1 MNVRAIA
8 VQVLAR
14 VLGEGRS
21 LAEALPPALERV
33 APRDRGLLRELCHG
47 VCRWQPEVQF
57 LLDRVLDRPLDPRES
72 MVRVL
77 LLTGL
82 YQLHHSRIPD
92 HAAVAETVAAARQLR
107 KPWAVSLTNAVLRSF
122 LRRRVELLT
131 RVETDAVARTAH
143 PRWLLE
149 RLQRDWPND
158 WPAVVVANNARPPFT
173 VRVNRLWSSRDEY
186 RARLAA
192 TDKSAEPTVAAAFAL
207 TLAEPVEPTTL
218 PGFIDGWASV
228 QDAAAQLAAPLLDVH
243 PGMRVLDACAAPGG
257 KTTHLLECAPD
268 LELTALDWDVER
280 LERVRE
286 NLTRLRL
293 AARLVAGDA
302 TRPTDWWDGVPYDR
316 ILLDAPCSATGVI
329 RRHPD
334 IKLLRRDADI
344 AALADRQQTL
354 LAGLWPLLRPGGR
367 LLYATCSV
375 LRQENEQVVAAFLT
389 AHPEAREHWIV
400 ADWGRALAHGRQIL
414 PGEAGM
420 DGFYYAVLVKPTVAG
435 GAPCPPTRG

>member
-8 VQVLAR
+8 AQVLAR

-33 APRDRGLLRELCHG
+33 APRDRGLLWELCHG
-47 VCRWQPEVQF
+47 VCRWQPEAQF
-57 LLDRVLDRPLDPRES
+57 LLDGLLDRPLDPRES
-72 MVRVL
+72 TVRAL

-82 YQLHHSRIPD
+82 YQLHRSRIPD
-92 HAAVAETVAAARQLR
+92 HAAVAETVAAAHQLR
-107 KPWAVSLTNAVLRSF
+107 KPWAAGLTNAVLRSF
-122 LRRRVELLT
+122 TRRRVELLT
-131 RVETDAVARTAH
+131 RAKTDAVARTAH

-149 RLQRDWPND
+149 WLQRDWPGD
-158 WPAVVVANNARPPFT
+158 WPAIVAANNTRPPFT
-173 VRVNRLWSSRDEY
+173 LRVNRLRGSRDEY

-192 TDKSAEPTVAAAFAL
+192 AGKIAEPTVAAPFAL
-207 TLAEPVEPTTL
+207 TLTEPVEPTTL
-218 PGFIDGWASV
+218 SGFADGWASV
-228 QDAAAQLAAPLLDVH
+228 QDAAAQLAAPLLDTH

-257 KTTHLLECAPD
+257 KTAHLLECAPD
-268 LELTALDWDVER
+268 LELTALDQEVER

-302 TRPTDWWDGVPYDR
+302 CQPRDWWDGVPYDR

-334 IKLLRRDADI
+334 IKLLRRDTDI
-344 AALADRQQTL
+344 AALADRQQAL
-354 LAGLWPLLRPGGR
+354 LASLWPLLRPGGR
-367 LLYATCSV
+367 LLYATCSL
-375 LRQENEQVVAAFLT
+375 LRQENEQVVAAFLAT
-389 AHPEAREHWIV
+389 RPEAREHRI
-400 ADWGRALAHGRQIL
+400 ATDWGRALAHGRQIL

-420 DGFYYAVLVKPTVAG
+420 DGFYYAMLVKPTVAG
-435 GAPCPPTRG
+435 GTPCPPMRG

>member
-8 VQVLAR
+8 AQVLAR

-21 LAEALPPALERV
+21 LAEALPPALEHV

-47 VCRWQPEVQF
+47 VCRWQPELQF
-57 LLDRVLDRPLDPRES
+57 LLEGLLDRPLDPREAT
-72 MVRVL
+72 VRAL

-82 YQLHHSRIPD
+82 YQLHRSRVPD
-92 HAAVAETVAAARQLR
+92 HAAVAETVVAARQLR
-107 KPWAVSLTNAVLRSF
+107 KSWAAGLTNAVLRSF
-122 LRRRVELLT
+122 PRRRAELLA
-131 RVETDAVARTAH
+131 RVEADAVARTAH

-149 RLQRDWPND
+149 RLQRDWPDD
-158 WPAVVVANNARPPFT
+158 WPAIVAANNARPPFT
-173 VRVNRLWSSRDEY
+173 LRVNRLQGGRDEY

-192 TDKSAEPTVAAAFAL
+192 AGKSAEPTVAAAFAL
-207 TLAEPVEPTTL
+207 TLAEPVEPTAL
-218 PGFIDGWASV
+218 PEFAEGRVSV
-228 QDAAAQLAAPLLDVH
+228 QDAAAQLAAPLLEVQ

-257 KTTHLLECAPD
+257 KTTHLLECMPD
-268 LELTALDWDVER
+268 LDLTALDQDGDR
-280 LERVRE
+280 LERARD
-286 NLTRLRL
+286 NLARLRL
-293 AARLVAGDA
+293 DARLVTGDA
-302 TRPTDWWDGVPYDR
+302 RHPADWWDGVPYDR

-334 IKLLRRDADI
+334 IKLLRRDTDI

-354 LAGLWPLLRPGGR
+354 LTGLWPLLRPGGR

-375 LRQENEQVVAAFLT
+375 LRQENEQVVAAFL
-389 AHPEAREHWIV
+389 AARPEAREHRIA

-420 DGFYYAVLVKPTVAG
+420 DGFYYAVLVKPMVAG

>member
-8 VQVLAR
+8 AQVLAR

-21 LAEALPPALERV
+21 LAEALPLALERV
-33 APRDRGLLRELCHG
+33 APRDRGLLWELCHG

-57 LLDRVLDRPLDPRES
+57 LLDGLLDRPLDPRES
-72 MVRVL
+72 TVRAL

-82 YQLHHSRIPD
+82 YQLQHSRVPA

-107 KPWAVSLTNAVLRSF
+107 KPWAASLTNAVLRSF
-122 LRRRVELLT
+122 SRRRAELLT
-131 RVETDAVARTAH
+131 RVETDAAARTAH

-149 RLQRDWPND
+149 RLQRDWPDD
-158 WPAVVVANNARPPFT
+158 WPTIVAANNARPPFT
-173 VRVNRLWSSRDEY
+173 LRVNRLRSGCDDY
-186 RARLAA
+186 RERLAA
-192 TDKSAEPTVAAAFAL
+192 AGEIAESTVAATFAL
-207 TLAEPVEPTTL
+207 TLAEPVEPATL
-218 PGFIDGWASV
+218 PGFTEGWASV
-228 QDAAAQLAAPLLDVH
+228 QDAAAQLAAPLLDAH

-257 KTTHLLECAPD
+257 KTAHLLECAPD
-268 LELTALDWDVER
+268 LELTALDRDVER
-280 LERVRE
+280 LKRVRE

-334 IKLLRRDADI
+334 IKLLRRDTDI

-375 LRQENEQVVAAFLT
+375 LRQENEQVVAAFL
-389 AHPEAREHWIV
+389 AARPEAREHRIM

-435 GAPCPPTRG
+435 GAPCPPARG